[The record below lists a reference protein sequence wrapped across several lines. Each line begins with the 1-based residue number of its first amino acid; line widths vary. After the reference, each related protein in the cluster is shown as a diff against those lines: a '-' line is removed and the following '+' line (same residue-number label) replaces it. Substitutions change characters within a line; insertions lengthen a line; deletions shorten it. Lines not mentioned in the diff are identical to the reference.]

1 MVCERQVLPRGKAS
15 DVQDDEME
23 GPSRALVSEE
33 SGGGLRIDLHV
44 ARSYLERSVLL
55 VQLNAKYPAPAR
67 WRGREATKRPRG

>member
-1 MVCERQVLPRGKAS
+1 MVCERYALPRGKAS

-23 GPSRALVSEE
+23 GPSRALDSEE

-67 WRGREATKRPRG
+67 WRGREATKRPRV